1 MRGVCIALPLVFL
14 TTLVACQSGDDSR
27 VANDPVSPSAPEI
40 GPNLGA
46 EVFRNTVD
54 FFLLW
59 DSDRNYSATIGLV
72 SPVADL
78 DENPDCGGR
87 GPRVV
92 DGGIQEL
99 VLTPAGSEHFSES
112 YQKATFVMYDGVTG
126 DVCDLSDPATHPVVA
141 QGEVNFRN
149 TLRIATDGVWHFH
162 FQMTGIVDLTSGGEA
177 AVLVSASALYD
188 NDGNPTIH
196 VDKFE
201 LKPIGR

>member
-1 MRGVCIALPLVFL
+1 MRSVGIALPLVLL
-14 TTLVACQSGDDSR
+14 TTLVACQAGDDFR
-27 VANDPVSPSAPEI
+27 AANDPVSPSAPEI
-40 GPNLGA
+40 GPNLRA
-46 EVFRNTVD
+46 EVVRNTVD

-78 DENPDCGGR
+78 DENPDCGGT

-99 VLTPAGSEHFSES
+99 VLTPAGSEHLSER
-112 YQKATFVMYDGVTG
+112 YQKATFVIYDGVTS
-126 DVCDLSDPATHPVVA
+126 DVCELSDPTTHPVVA
-141 QGEVNFRN
+141 QGKVNFSY
-149 TLRIATDGVWHFH
+149 TLRVATDGVWYFH
-162 FQMTGIVDLTSGGEA
+162 FQMTGIVDLTSGGKA
-177 AVLVSASALYD
+177 DVLISANVLYD